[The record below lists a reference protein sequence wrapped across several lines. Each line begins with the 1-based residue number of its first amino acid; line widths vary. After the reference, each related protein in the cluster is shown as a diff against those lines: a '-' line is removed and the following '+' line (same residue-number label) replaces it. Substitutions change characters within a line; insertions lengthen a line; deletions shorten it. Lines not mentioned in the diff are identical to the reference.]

1 MVTVKGYQSVK
12 FNPESAPIQ
21 ICCSAVDAVSLD
33 FSKTFHM
40 VCHNI
45 LIPKLEKSTSR
56 WVENGW
62 ATELKGLNQ

>member
-45 LIPKLEKSTSR
+45 LIPKLVKYKLEKSASR
-56 WVENGW
+56 WVENM
-62 ATELKGLNQ
+62 AGLLS